1 MRNETK
7 SLRLIAAIG
16 CAFAVAA
23 CTAQPTVSRAAVED
37 ARAVSN
43 GGGFV
48 GSGHYS
54 AGTETTRQG
63 GVLVGSGHE
72 ATTAGDT
79 TGRGGVF
86 VGSGH

>member
-1 MRNETK
+1 MRNATK
-7 SLRLIAAIG
+7 SLRLVAVI
-16 CAFAVAA
+16 CCTFAVAA
-23 CTAQPTVSRAAVED
+23 CTAQPTASRAAVD
-37 ARAVSN
+37 GTPAASN
-43 GGGFV
+43 V
-48 GSGHYS
+48 
-54 AGTETTRQG
+54 AGTETSGGQG